1 MDQGWVPL
9 LAVLTGR
16 DHLVHINLAKSL
28 LLANEL
34 CTARNLPHSTA
45 MATSAP
51 PIIYD
56 EREELLRE
64 AAALG
69 NAKALSFYLTAG
81 VSPNAQNKIN
91 GWTPLHW
98 AAQRSHVQLV
108 NVLLR
113 HGADPTI
120 KNYKQQ
126 TPRDVA
132 SNADVLAA
140 LDRVLGAD
148 SDPAPAPAPA
158 GAPLAITPNY
168 LRDPDLLKTWSA
180 PDELPAQLQPVV
192 LHAPEPEAEAPAA
205 PTLAASAPSTAP
217 QSADLEIL
225 VHQKAADGSLDVL
238 GAILVPPS
246 TLIRDA
252 VAQIKEELLD
262 DADAT
267 IKSLGRIPPSSTKH
281 IPVPP
286 GQWAKYD
293 AGRFFGSGE
302 EMYIVLA

>member
-1 MDQGWVPL
+1 
-9 LAVLTGR
+9 
-16 DHLVHINLAKSL
+16 
-28 LLANEL
+28 
-34 CTARNLPHSTA
+34 
-45 MATSAP
+45 MATSVP

-113 HGADPTI
+113 HGADPTV

-132 SNADVLAA
+132 SNPDVLAA
-140 LDRVLGAD
+140 LDRVLGAG

-158 GAPLAITPNY
+158 EAPLAITPNY

-192 LHAPEPEAEAPAA
+192 LHAPEPEPEAPAA
-205 PTLAASAPSTAP
+205 PITPAAVTASPTAP

-225 VHQKAADGSLDVL
+225 VHQKATDGSLDVL

-262 DADAT
+262 DPGAT
-267 IKSLGRIPPSSTKH
+267 IKSLGRILPSSTKH

-293 AGRFFGSGE
+293 AGRFFGNGE